1 MKKFLWILALALCLS
16 ACGNGA
22 DKADDGA
29 KESGHVSEEK
39 AKESGQVSEEKAK
52 DDGNVS
58 DEDKNEEQDVNES
71 KVTNVIAEFTSETE
85 GDKTYE
91 VMILK
96 GVNPDGGI
104 IWTKSVKSQPSQMPT
119 LKLLQ
124 VDRDYFYYASSDG
137 VFKASMTDGSTIW
150 VNSDGAAVVDSALGK
165 DGRLYLTMGIA
176 YKFQVIDKD
185 GKTLKLIKDFEEE
198 LPMSEYG
205 YYEFGKVKLVDD
217 KLYVELFM
225 EDSVS
230 NEQEHYMEMDLG
242 DYSFTL
248 PDFGIY
254 TTYSELGNDGHEP
267 YQELLSQDSSYA
279 YVDIDGDGTDELVI
293 QTGES
298 EASRTYNFYT
308 LVGGKPAKLGEV
320 EAWHSNLYKNG
331 SRLIK
336 ANGQGD
342 YGDYVMISYNKR
354 QKAITTSEPNKYDRG
369 TAEFYFGKPISFTKM
384 SNR

>member
-1 MKKFLWILALALCLS
+1 MKKILWILALALCFS

-22 DKADDGA
+22 KKADDGA
-29 KESGHVSEEK
+29 KEIRH
-39 AKESGQVSEEKAK
+39 VSEEKAK

-58 DEDKNEEQDVNES
+58 DEDKDEEQDVNES

-85 GDKTYE
+85 GDSIKE
-91 VMILK
+91 VMVLK
-96 GVNPDGGI
+96 GVNPDGDI
-104 IWTKSVKSQPSQMPT
+104 IWTKSVKSPVSQMPT
-119 LKLLQ
+119 LKLLAINK
-124 VDRDYFYYASSDG
+124 DYFYYASSDG

-150 VNSDGAAVVDSALGK
+150 VNSDGAAVVDSAIGK

-225 EDSVS
+225 EDSVP
-230 NEQEHYMEMDLG
+230 NEQEHYMEMDLA

-254 TTYSELGNDGHEP
+254 TTYSELGNDGHEA
-267 YQELLSQDSSYA
+267 YQELLSDNSSTYS
-279 YVDIDGDGTDELVI
+279 YVDIDGDVTDELVI

-298 EASRTYNFYT
+298 EASRTYTFYT
-308 LVGGKPAKLGEV
+308 LVGGNPAKLGEV
-320 EAWHSNLYKNG
+320 EAWHSALYKNG
-331 SRLIK
+331 SSLIK

-342 YGDYVMISYNKR
+342 YGDFVMISLNKD
-354 QKAITTSEPNKYDRG
+354 QKVITTSKPNKYDRG
-369 TAEFYFGKPISFTKM
+369 TGEFYFGKPISFTKM